1 MRRLMLVLTLAA
13 LAACGSTEPG
23 DDVRGSYTLESVN
36 GQPLPYTYALDFGF
50 TSTVT
55 DGLVIVTP
63 DGKWSWLIASTFFDG
78 TTSTPQQ
85 SMVFGTWTSSGNT
98 LTLKSD
104 DPPTL
109 VTATVNGD
117 ALTITK
123 DGNAYLF
130 RR

>member
-1 MRRLMLVLTLAA
+1 MRRLLFVLTLAT

-23 DDVRGSYTLESVN
+23 DDFRGSYTLESVN

-50 TSTVT
+50 TSTIT
-55 DGLVIVTP
+55 NGLVIVTP
-63 DGKWSWLIASTFFDG
+63 DGKWSWLLDSTFSG
-78 TTSTPQQ
+78 GGETKPEESII
-85 SMVFGTWTSSGNT
+85 FGTWTSSGNT

-117 ALTITK
+117 AMTLTK

-130 RR
+130 KR